1 MIFLMKILNI
11 LKKIDWKIAL
21 IIVFSLLTITF
32 GLMWY
37 LKDNNKGLMQQLD
50 KENKE
55 IIADR
60 KIIQGQIDSLKRE
73 NIKLLKEKDI
83 ENQDIKKINILLSDA
98 VSKSIKSQNDLNA
111 YIYKQRKIEDNLAD
125 LRKNPRQLTGD
136 SLLNSLK
143 SHLKK

>member
-1 MIFLMKILNI
+1 MKILNI